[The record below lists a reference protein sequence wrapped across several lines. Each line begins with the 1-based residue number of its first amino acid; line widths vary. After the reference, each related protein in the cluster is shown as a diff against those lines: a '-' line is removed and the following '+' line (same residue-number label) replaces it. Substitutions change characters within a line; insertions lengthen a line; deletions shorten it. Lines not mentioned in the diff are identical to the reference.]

1 MKIIDFHSHILPGI
15 DDGSRNLEM
24 SQAMLAAEKQ
34 QGVEVVCLTPHFY
47 AEQMYLE
54 TFLANREASWEKI
67 REDAQ
72 KLSLTCILGCECAFY
87 PGIGSSDAVEKL
99 LFEGSRVLLLEMP
112 FRPWTEEEINE
123 VEKLIRRGIQV
134 VIAHLERFLKLQKD
148 KRMIGALTELPVTIQ
163 INAHSLEPVLA
174 GRKLC
179 AGFKEGK
186 YHLIGSDAHSLERR
200 PVNIGTGR
208 EMLRKRCGE
217 DVLRAVD
224 EAGNDLLGL

>member
-34 QGVEVVCLTPHFY
+34 QGAEVVCLTPHFY

-123 VEKLIRRGIQV
+123 VEKLIRRGIDRKSV
-134 VIAHLERFLKLQKD
+134 V
-148 KRMIGALTELPVTIQ
+148 
-163 INAHSLEPVLA
+163 
-174 GRKLC
+174 
-179 AGFKEGK
+179 
-186 YHLIGSDAHSLERR
+186 
-200 PVNIGTGR
+200 
-208 EMLRKRCGE
+208 
-217 DVLRAVD
+217 
-224 EAGNDLLGL
+224 